1 MDVIPAPYQVR
12 GKLQRESRLRPCGS
26 RELLRAWIPVF
37 TGMTEIEREKEK
49 RDKFMTTIKD
59 SGLIQDEP
67 LIFEQGAEGR
77 KGYSL
82 PQWDVEEV
90 EVKNFIPSHLLRKE
104 LEGFPQ
110 LSEVDV
116 VRHFTRL
123 SQWNYGV
130 DSGPYPLGSCTMK
143 YNPKVNEEIARM
155 SGFALLHPY
164 TPDEV
169 SQGILKLMYE
179 LQTFL
184 AEITGMDHVTLQPAA
199 GAQGELTGMMMI
211 KACLQARGGKRR
223 KVLVP
228 DTAHGTN
235 CSTSAIASYQMVEI
249 KSNEKGV
256 IPPEEVSEQM
266 DEEVAAI
273 MVTNPNTL
281 GLFEENSKEI
291 AEIVHRKGGFV
302 YCDGAN
308 LNALMGIVK
317 LGDLGVD
324 VVHLN
329 LHKTFST
336 PHGGGGPG
344 SGPVAVKKELS
355 PYLPIPV
362 IEKDGEAYWLN
373 HDRPHSI
380 GRVKA
385 FYGNFG
391 VLVKAYAYILS
402 MGPEGLKKASEM
414 AVLNSNYLM
423 KRLKGCYYLPY
434 DRPCMHECVFT
445 DRFQERY
452 HVSTL
457 DIAKR
462 LIDYGFHPPTIYF
475 PLVVKGALMMEPTE
489 TESKESLDRFIETM
503 IAIAKEAE
511 ENPDLLR
518 QAPQKVK
525 VRRLDEVMAAR
536 KPKLKWTRDGEDS
549 NQ

>member
-1 MDVIPAPYQVR
+1 MSFPR
-12 GKLQRESRLRPCGS
+12 KRESRK
-26 RELLRAWIPVF
+26 ELWEAWIPVF
-37 TGMTEIEREKEK
+37 TGMAEIEREKEK

-59 SGLIQDEP
+59 TGLIQDEP
-67 LIFEQGAEGR
+67 LIFEQGGEGR

-82 PQWDVEEV
+82 PRWDVEEV
-90 EVKNFIPSHLLRKE
+90 EVNHFISSHVLRKE

-130 DSGPYPLGSCTMK
+130 DSGLYPLGSCTMK

-155 SGFALLHPY
+155 SGFSNIHPY
-164 TPDEV
+164 TPEDL
-169 SQGILKLMYE
+169 SQGILRLMYE
-179 LQTFL
+179 LQSFL
-184 AEITGMDHVTLQPAA
+184 AEITGMDDVTLQPAA
-199 GAQGELTGMMMI
+199 GAQGELTGMMMVR
-211 KACLQARGGKRR
+211 ACLQARGEKRK

-235 CSTSAIASYQMVEI
+235 CSTSTIASYQMVEI
-249 KSNEKGV
+249 KSNEKG
-256 IPPEEVSEQM
+256 IISPEKVAELM

-281 GLFEENSKEI
+281 GFFEEHLSKI

-324 VVHLN
+324 VVHIN

-344 SGPVAVKKELS
+344 AGPVAIKKELA

-362 IEKDGEAYWLN
+362 VEKRGEIYHLN
-373 HDRPHSI
+373 DDRPQSI
-380 GRVKA
+380 GKMKA

-391 VLVKAYAYILS
+391 VLIRAYAYILS
-402 MGPEGLKKASEM
+402 MGAEGLKRVSEM
-414 AVLNSNYLM
+414 AVLNANYLM
-423 KRLKGCYYLPY
+423 KRLKDHYYLPY

-489 TESKESLDRFIETM
+489 TESKESIDRFIETM
-503 IAIAKEAE
+503 IEIAKEAE

-518 QAPQKVK
+518 QAPQRVK
-525 VRRLDEVMAAR
+525 VRRLDEVLAAR
-536 KPKLKWTRDGEDS
+536 KPKLKWTAPSPFPSPRRGER
-549 NQ
+549 

>member
-1 MDVIPAPYQVR
+1 MNKMED
-12 GKLQRESRLRPCGS
+12 
-26 RELLRAWIPVF
+26 
-37 TGMTEIEREKEK
+37 T
-49 RDKFMTTIKD
+49 
-59 SGLIQDEP
+59 GLIQDEP
-67 LIFEQGAEGR
+67 LIFEQGGKGR
-77 KGYSL
+77 RGYSL
-82 PQWDVEEV
+82 PRWDTEQVEA
-90 EVKNFIPSHLLRKE
+90 NHLIPSHLLRNE

-110 LSEVDV
+110 MSEVDV

-130 DSGPYPLGSCTMK
+130 DGGLYPLGSCTMK
-143 YNPKVNEEIARM
+143 YNPKVNEEAARM
-155 SGFALLHPY
+155 RGFAHIHPY
-164 TPDEV
+164 QPEDL
-169 SQGILKLMYE
+169 SQGILKLMHGLE
-179 LQTFL
+179 GFL
-184 AEITGMDHVTLQPAA
+184 AEITGMDHITLQPAA
-199 GAQGELTGMMMI
+199 GAQGELTGIMMI
-211 KACLQARGGKRR
+211 KACLQARGEKRK
-223 KVLVP
+223 KVLIP

-235 CSTSAIASYQMVEI
+235 CSTSTMASFQMVEM
-249 KSNEKGV
+249 KSNEKG
-256 IPPEEVSEQM
+256 IISPEKVAELM

-281 GLFEENSKEI
+281 GLFEEHLGEI

-344 SGPVAVKKELS
+344 AGPVAVKEELA
-355 PYLPIPV
+355 PYLPIPMIKKV
-362 IEKDGEAYWLN
+362 GETYRLN
-373 HDRPHSI
+373 HDRPDSI
-380 GRVKA
+380 GKVKA

-391 VLVKAYAYILS
+391 VFVKAYAYILS
-402 MGPEGLKKASEM
+402 MGPEGLKKAGEM
-414 AVLNSNYLM
+414 AVLNANYLM
-423 KRLKGCYYLPY
+423 KRLKDHYYLPY
-434 DRPCMHECVFT
+434 QRPCMHECVFT

-503 IAIAKEAE
+503 IEIAKEAE

-518 QAPQKVK
+518 QAPQRVK
-525 VRRLDEVMAAR
+525 VRRLDEVLAAR
-536 KPKLKWTRDGEDS
+536 KPKLRWTAEDT
-549 NQ
+549 

>member
-1 MDVIPAPYQVR
+1 M
-12 GKLQRESRLRPCGS
+12 GKGRD
-26 RELLRAWIPVF
+26 
-37 TGMTEIEREKEK
+37 TGM
-49 RDKFMTTIKD
+49 
-59 SGLIQDEP
+59 IQDEP
-67 LIFEQGAEGR
+67 LIFEQGGKGR

-82 PQWDVEEV
+82 PEWDIGEV
-90 EVKNFIPSHLLRKE
+90 EANHLIPSHLLRKE

-110 LSEVDV
+110 LSEIDV

-130 DSGPYPLGSCTMK
+130 DSGLYPLGSCTMK
-143 YNPKVNEEIARM
+143 YNPKVNEEIAGM
-155 SGFALLHPY
+155 NGFANIHPY
-164 TPDEV
+164 YPEDL
-169 SQGILKLMYE
+169 SQGILKLMHE
-179 LQTFL
+179 LEGFL
-184 AEITGMDHVTLQPAA
+184 AEITGMDHVTPQPAA
-199 GAQGELTGMMMI
+199 GAHGELTGMMMI
-211 KACLQARGGKRR
+211 KACLQTRGEKRT

-235 CSTSAIASYQMVEI
+235 CSTSAIASYQMVGI
-249 KSNEKGV
+249 KSNEKGW
-256 IPPEEVSEQM
+256 ISPEQVAEQM

-281 GLFEENSKEI
+281 GLFEEGLREI
-291 AEIVHRKGGFV
+291 GEIVHRKGGFV

-324 VVHLN
+324 VVHIN

-344 SGPVAVKKELS
+344 SGPVAIKKELF

-362 IEKDGEAYWLN
+362 IEKDGETYRLN
-373 HDRPHSI
+373 DNRPHSI
-380 GRVKA
+380 GQVRA

-391 VLVKAYAYILS
+391 VLLKAYAYILS
-402 MGPEGLKKASEM
+402 MGAEGLRRASEM
-414 AVLNSNYLM
+414 AVLNANYLM
-423 KRLKGCYYLPY
+423 RRLKDHYDLPY

-445 DRFQERY
+445 DRLQERY

-503 IAIAKEAE
+503 IEIAKEAE

-525 VRRLDEVMAAR
+525 VRRLDEVQAAR
-536 KPKLKWTRDGEDS
+536 RLKLRWTGHK
-549 NQ
+549 

>member
-1 MDVIPAPYQVR
+1 MA
-12 GKLQRESRLRPCGS
+12 
-26 RELLRAWIPVF
+26 
-37 TGMTEIEREKEK
+37 EIEREKEK

-59 SGLIQDEP
+59 TGLIQDEP
-67 LIFEQGAEGR
+67 LIFEQGGEGR

-82 PQWDVEEV
+82 PRWDVEEV
-90 EVKNFIPSHLLRKE
+90 EVNHFISSHALRKE

-130 DSGPYPLGSCTMK
+130 DSGLYPLGSCTMK

-155 SGFALLHPY
+155 SGFSNIHPY
-164 TPDEV
+164 APEDL
-169 SQGILKLMYE
+169 SQGILRLMYE
-179 LQTFL
+179 LQSFL
-184 AEITGMDHVTLQPAA
+184 AEITGMDDVTLQPAA
-199 GAQGELTGMMMI
+199 GAQGELAGMMMVR
-211 KACLQARGGKRR
+211 ACLQARGEKRK

-235 CSTSAIASYQMVEI
+235 CSTSTIASYQMVEI
-249 KSNEKGV
+249 KSNEKGIISLEKV
-256 IPPEEVSEQM
+256 AELM

-281 GLFEENSKEI
+281 GLFEEHLSKI

-324 VVHLN
+324 VVHIN

-344 SGPVAVKKELS
+344 AGPVAIKKELA

-362 IEKDGEAYWLN
+362 VEKRGEIYHLN
-373 HDRPHSI
+373 DDRPQSI
-380 GRVKA
+380 GKMKA

-391 VLVKAYAYILS
+391 VLIRAYAYILS
-402 MGPEGLKKASEM
+402 MGAEGLKRVSGM
-414 AVLNSNYLM
+414 AVLNANYLM
-423 KRLKGCYYLPY
+423 KRLKDHYYLPY

-489 TESKESLDRFIETM
+489 TESKESIDRFIETM
-503 IAIAKEAE
+503 IEIAKEAE

-518 QAPQKVK
+518 QAPQRVK
-525 VRRLDEVMAAR
+525 VRRLDEVLAAR
-536 KPKLKWTRDGEDS
+536 KPKLKWTAPS
-549 NQ
+549 PFPSP

>member
-1 MDVIPAPYQVR
+1 MAKVR
-12 GKLQRESRLRPCGS
+12 
-26 RELLRAWIPVF
+26 
-37 TGMTEIEREKEK
+37 
-49 RDKFMTTIKD
+49 D
-59 SGLIQDEP
+59 SGLIQNEP
-67 LIFEQGAEGR
+67 LIFEQGGEGR

-82 PQWDVEEV
+82 PRWDVEEV
-90 EVKNFIPSHLLRKE
+90 EPKNLIPLHLLRKE
-104 LEGFPQ
+104 LAGFPQ

-116 VRHFTRL
+116 VRHFSRL

-130 DSGPYPLGSCTMK
+130 DSGFYPLGSCTMK

-155 SGFALLHPY
+155 DGFAQLHPY
-164 TPDEV
+164 TPEV
-169 SQGILKLMYE
+169 LEQGILKLMYE
-179 LQTFL
+179 LEGFL

-199 GAQGELTGMMMI
+199 GAHGELTGIAMV
-211 KACLQARGGKRR
+211 KACLQARGARR
-223 KVLVP
+223 KKVLVP

-235 CSTSAIASYQMVEI
+235 CSTSTIASYQMVEI
-249 KSNEKGV
+249 KSNERGV
-256 IPPEEVSEQM
+256 IPPKRVAELM

-281 GLFEENSKEI
+281 GLFEEHLREI

-317 LGDLGVD
+317 LGELGVD
-324 VVHLN
+324 VIHIN

-344 SGPVAVKKELS
+344 SGPVAIKKELA
-355 PYLPIPV
+355 PYLPVPV
-362 IEKDGEAYWLN
+362 IEKEGENYRLN

-380 GRVKA
+380 GKVRA

-391 VLVKAYAYILS
+391 VILKAYAYILS
-402 MGPEGLKKASEM
+402 MGGEGLKRASEM
-414 AVLNSNYLM
+414 AVLNANYLM
-423 KRLKGCYYLPY
+423 KRLKDSYHLPY

-445 DRFQERY
+445 DRFQEKF

-462 LIDYGFHPPTIYF
+462 LIDYGYHPPTIYF

-489 TESKESLDRFIETM
+489 TESKETLDGFIETM
-503 IAIAKEAE
+503 ITIAKEAE

-518 QAPQKVK
+518 QAPQRVK
-525 VRRLDEVMAAR
+525 VRRLDEVLAAR
-536 KPKLKWTRDGEDS
+536 KPKLRWTREK
-549 NQ
+549 

>member
-1 MDVIPAPYQVR
+1 
-12 GKLQRESRLRPCGS
+12 
-26 RELLRAWIPVF
+26 
-37 TGMTEIEREKEK
+37 
-49 RDKFMTTIKD
+49 
-59 SGLIQDEP
+59 
-67 LIFEQGAEGR
+67 
-77 KGYSL
+77 
-82 PQWDVEEV
+82 VEEV
-90 EVKNFIPSHLLRKE
+90 EAENVVPSRLLRE
-104 LEGFPQ
+104 GLEGFPQ

-130 DSGPYPLGSCTMK
+130 DSGLFPLGSCTMK
-143 YNPKVNEEIARM
+143 YSPKVNEEVARM
-155 SGFALLHPY
+155 SGFARVHPY
-164 TPDEV
+164 QSEDL
-169 SQGILKLMYE
+169 SQGILKLMSE
-179 LQTFL
+179 LEGFL
-184 AEITGMDHVTLQPAA
+184 AEITGMDRVSLQLAA
-199 GAQGELTGMMMI
+199 GAHGELTGMMMI
-211 KACLQARGGKRR
+211 KSCLGARGEKRK

-235 CSTSAIASYQMVEI
+235 CSTSAIASYRIVEI
-249 KSNEKGV
+249 QSNEKGIV
-256 IPPEEVSEQM
+256 SPEKVEEEM

-281 GLFEENSKEI
+281 GLFEEQLAEI
-291 AEIVHRKGGFV
+291 AAMVHRKGGFV

-324 VVHLN
+324 VVHIN

-344 SGPVAVKKELS
+344 AGPVAVKKELT

-362 IEKDGEAYWLN
+362 IEKEGEAYRL
-373 HDRPHSI
+373 HYDRPHSI
-380 GRVKA
+380 GKMRA

-391 VLVKAYAYILS
+391 VLLKAYAYILS
-402 MGPEGLKKASEM
+402 MGAEGLKRASEM
-414 AVLNSNYLM
+414 AVLNANYLM
-423 KRLKGCYYLPY
+423 KRLKGHYYLPY
-434 DRPCMHECVFT
+434 DRACMHECVFT

-475 PLVVKGALMMEPTE
+475 PLVVKGALMLEPTE

-503 IAIAKEAE
+503 IEIAEEAE
-511 ENPDLLR
+511 KDPDLLR
-518 QAPQKVK
+518 EAPQRVR
-525 VRRLDEVMAAR
+525 VRRLDEVLAAR
-536 KPKLKWTRDGEDS
+536 KPKVKWTIGK
-549 NQ
+549 

>member
-1 MDVIPAPYQVR
+1 
-12 GKLQRESRLRPCGS
+12 
-26 RELLRAWIPVF
+26 
-37 TGMTEIEREKEK
+37 MTEIEREKEK

-281 GLFEENSKEI
+281 GLFEENLKEI

-362 IEKDGEAYWLN
+362 IEKDGETYWLN

-536 KPKLKWTRDGEDS
+536 KPKLRWKDEKS
-549 NQ
+549 KFQNQNVK

>member
-1 MDVIPAPYQVR
+1 M
-12 GKLQRESRLRPCGS
+12 K
-26 RELLRAWIPVF
+26 
-37 TGMTEIEREKEK
+37 K
-49 RDKFMTTIKD
+49 RDT
-59 SGLIQDEP
+59 GLLQDEP
-67 LIFEQGAEGR
+67 LIFEQGGEGR

-82 PQWDVEEV
+82 PRWDVEEMKP
-90 EVKNFIPSHLLRKE
+90 EQFLPTALLRE
-104 LEGFPQ
+104 GLEDFPQ

-130 DSGPYPLGSCTMK
+130 DSGFYPLGSCTMK
-143 YNPKVNEEIARM
+143 YNPKVNEEVAKM
-155 SGFALLHPY
+155 GGFSNIHPY
-164 TPDEV
+164 TPENL

-179 LQTFL
+179 LQGFL
-184 AEITGMDHVTLQPAA
+184 AEITGMDDVTVQPAA
-199 GAQGELTGMMMI
+199 GAHGELAGMMMVR
-211 KACLQARGGKRR
+211 ACLQSRGEKRK

-235 CSTSAIASYQMVEI
+235 CSTSSVASYQMVEI
-249 KSNEKGV
+249 KSNEKGIV
-256 IPPEEVSEQM
+256 PLEKVAELM

-281 GLFEENSKEI
+281 GLFEEHLSKI

-324 VVHLN
+324 VIHIN

-344 SGPVAVKKELS
+344 AGPVAVKKELA
-355 PYLPIPV
+355 PFLPIPG
-362 IEKDGEAYWLN
+362 IEKRGEIYRLN
-373 HDRPHSI
+373 YDRPHSI
-380 GRVKA
+380 GKMKA
-385 FYGNFG
+385 FYGNIG
-391 VLVKAYAYILS
+391 VLIKAYGYILS
-402 MGPEGLKKASEM
+402 MGSEGLKRVSEI
-414 AVLNSNYLM
+414 AVLNANYLM
-423 KRLKGCYYLPY
+423 KRLKDHYYLPY
-434 DRPCMHECVFT
+434 DQPCMHECVFT
-445 DRFQERY
+445 DRVQERF

-489 TESKESLDRFIETM
+489 TESKENIDRFIETM
-503 IAIAKEAE
+503 IEIAKEAE

-518 QAPQKVK
+518 EAPQKVK
-525 VRRLDEVMAAR
+525 MRRLDEVLAAR
-536 KPKLKWTRDGEDS
+536 RPRLRWTRER
-549 NQ
+549 

>member
-1 MDVIPAPYQVR
+1 M
-12 GKLQRESRLRPCGS
+12 K
-26 RELLRAWIPVF
+26 
-37 TGMTEIEREKEK
+37 K
-49 RDKFMTTIKD
+49 RDT
-59 SGLIQDEP
+59 GLIQDEP
-67 LIFEQGAEGR
+67 LIFEQGGKGR

-82 PQWDVEEV
+82 PRWDVEEA
-90 EVKNFIPSHLLRKE
+90 EVKNLIASHLIRE
-104 LEGFPQ
+104 DLEGFPQ
-110 LSEVDV
+110 LSEIDV

-130 DSGPYPLGSCTMK
+130 DTGFYPLGSCTMK

-155 SGFALLHPY
+155 GGFANLHPY
-164 TPDEV
+164 TPEDLA
-169 SQGILKLMYE
+169 QGALRLMYE
-179 LQTFL
+179 LGGFL
-184 AEITGMDHVTLQPAA
+184 AEITGMDDVSLQPAA
-199 GAQGELTGMMMI
+199 GAHGELTGIRMV
-211 KACLQARGGKRR
+211 KAFLQARGNGRK

-235 CSTSAIASYQMVEI
+235 CSTSTIASYQMVEI
-249 KSNEKGV
+249 KSNENGV
-256 IPPEEVSEQM
+256 ISPEKVAEQM

-281 GLFEENSKEI
+281 GLFEEHLAEI

-324 VVHLN
+324 VIHIN

-344 SGPVAVKKELS
+344 AGPVAVKKELA
-355 PYLPIPV
+355 PYFPVPV
-362 IEKDGEAYWLN
+362 IEKDRGVYRLN
-373 HDRPHSI
+373 DDRPHSI
-380 GRVKA
+380 GKMRA

-391 VLVKAYAYILS
+391 VILKAYAYILS
-402 MGPEGLKKASEM
+402 MGSEGLKRASEM
-414 AVLNSNYLM
+414 AVLNANYLM
-423 KRLKGCYYLPY
+423 KRLKDYYHLPY

-445 DRFQERY
+445 DLFQEKY

-462 LIDYGFHPPTIYF
+462 LIDYGYHPPTIYF
-475 PLVVKGALMMEPTE
+475 PLVVKAALMIEPTE
-489 TESKESLDRFIETM
+489 TESKESLDGFIETM

-511 ENPDLLR
+511 EDPDLLR

-525 VRRLDEVMAAR
+525 VRRLDEVLAAR
-536 KPKLKWTRDGEDS
+536 KPKLKWTGDK
-549 NQ
+549 

>member
-1 MDVIPAPYQVR
+1 MARI
-12 GKLQRESRLRPCGS
+12 
-26 RELLRAWIPVF
+26 
-37 TGMTEIEREKEK
+37 
-49 RDKFMTTIKD
+49 RDT
-59 SGLIQDEP
+59 GLIQDEP
-67 LIFEQGAEGR
+67 LIFEQGSEGR

-82 PQWDVEEV
+82 PKWDVEEV
-90 EVKNFIPSHLLRKE
+90 KAEDLLSSHLLRGDI
-104 LEGFPQ
+104 EGFPQ

-130 DSGPYPLGSCTMK
+130 DSGLYPLGSCTMK
-143 YNPKVNEEIARM
+143 YNPKVNEEIVKWR
-155 SGFALLHPY
+155 GFGSLHPY
-164 TPDEV
+164 TPEDLC
-169 SQGILKLMYE
+169 QGVLKLMYE
-179 LQTFL
+179 LQGFL
-184 AEITGMDHVTLQPAA
+184 AEITGMDHATLQPAA
-199 GAQGELTGMMMI
+199 GAHGELAGMMMI
-211 KACLQARGGKRR
+211 QACLQARGEKRK

-256 IPPEEVSEQM
+256 IDPAQVAELM

-281 GLFEENSKEI
+281 GLFEEHLREI
-291 AEIVHRKGGFV
+291 TEMIHRRGGFV

-324 VVHLN
+324 VVHIN

-344 SGPVAVKKELS
+344 AGPVAIKKALF

-362 IEKDGEAYWLN
+362 IEKDGEIYRLN

-380 GRVKA
+380 GKMRA

-391 VLVKAYAYILS
+391 VLLRAYAYILS
-402 MGPEGLKKASEM
+402 MGSEGLQRASEM
-414 AVLNSNYLM
+414 AVMNANYLM
-423 KRLKGCYYLPY
+423 KRLKGHYHLPY
-434 DRPCMHECVFT
+434 DRPCMHECIFT
-445 DRFQERY
+445 DRFQEK
-452 HVSTL
+452 HQVSTL

-489 TESKESLDRFIETM
+489 TESKEGLDRFIETM
-503 IAIAKEAE
+503 IQIAREAE
-511 ENPDLLR
+511 ESPDLLR
-518 QAPQKVK
+518 QAPRKVK
-525 VRRLDEVMAAR
+525 VRRLDEVLAAR
-536 KPKLKWTRDGEDS
+536 KPRLRWTTSE
-549 NQ
+549 

>member
-1 MDVIPAPYQVR
+1 
-12 GKLQRESRLRPCGS
+12 
-26 RELLRAWIPVF
+26 
-37 TGMTEIEREKEK
+37 MTN
-49 RDKFMTTIKD
+49 IKD
-59 SGLIQDEP
+59 TGLIQDEP
-67 LIFEQGAEGR
+67 LIFEQGGKGR
-77 KGYSL
+77 RGYSL
-82 PQWDVEEV
+82 PRWDVEEV
-90 EVKNFIPSHLLRKE
+90 ETHTVIPPDLLRKD

-110 LSEVDV
+110 LSEIDV

-130 DSGPYPLGSCTMK
+130 DSGLYPLGSCTMK

-155 SGFALLHPY
+155 AGFANIHPY
-164 TPDEV
+164 YPEDL

-179 LQTFL
+179 LESFL

-199 GAQGELTGMMMI
+199 GAHGELTGMMMI
-211 KACLQARGGKRR
+211 KACLQARGEKRR

-235 CSTSAIASYQMVEI
+235 CSTSALASYQMVGI
-249 KSNEKGV
+249 RSNERGV
-256 IPPEEVSEQM
+256 IGPEQVTGQM

-281 GLFEENSKEI
+281 GLFEEHLSEI

-324 VVHLN
+324 VVHIN
-329 LHKTFST
+329 LHKTFSA

-344 SGPVAVKKELS
+344 AGPVAIKNELA
-355 PYLPIPV
+355 PYLPMPV
-362 IEKDGEAYWLN
+362 IERVGEAYRLN
-373 HDRPHSI
+373 DDRPQSI
-380 GRVKA
+380 GKVKA

-391 VLVKAYAYILS
+391 VLLKAYVYILS
-402 MGPEGLKKASEM
+402 MGAEGLRRASEM
-414 AVLNSNYLM
+414 AVLNANYLM
-423 KRLKGCYYLPY
+423 RRLKEHYYLPY

-445 DRFQERY
+445 DRFQEKH

-489 TESKESLDRFIETM
+489 TESKENLDRFIETM
-503 IAIAKEAE
+503 LAIAEEAE
-511 ENPDLLR
+511 QNPDLLR

-525 VRRLDEVMAAR
+525 VKRLDEVLAAR
-536 KPKLKWTRDGEDS
+536 KPKLRWNPNK
-549 NQ
+549 

>member
-1 MDVIPAPYQVR
+1 MMNRQKA
-12 GKLQRESRLRPCGS
+12 K
-26 RELLRAWIPVF
+26 
-37 TGMTEIEREKEK
+37 
-49 RDKFMTTIKD
+49 
-59 SGLIQDEP
+59 GLIQDEP
-67 LIFEQGAEGR
+67 LIFEQGGRGR

-82 PQWDVEEV
+82 PRWDVEEV
-90 EVKNFIPSHLLRKE
+90 KAQKLIPSHLLRKE

-130 DSGPYPLGSCTMK
+130 DSGLYPLGSCTMK

-155 SGFALLHPY
+155 SGFSNAHPY
-164 TPDEV
+164 NPEDL
-169 SQGILKLMYE
+169 SQGVLKLMYE
-179 LQTFL
+179 LKGFL
-184 AEITGMDHVTLQPAA
+184 AEITGMDDVTLQPAA
-199 GAQGELTGMMMI
+199 GAQGELTGLMMI
-211 KACLQARGGKRR
+211 RACLQTRGEKRK

-235 CSTSAIASYQMVEI
+235 CSTSTIASYQMVEI
-249 KSNEKGV
+249 KSNEAGV
-256 IPPEEVSEQM
+256 IPLEKVAELM
-266 DEEVAAI
+266 DEEVAAV

-281 GLFEENSKEI
+281 GLFEENLGRI

-324 VVHLN
+324 VVHIN

-344 SGPVAVKKELS
+344 AGPVAVKKGLI
-355 PYLPIPV
+355 PFLPIPV
-362 IEKDGEAYWLN
+362 VEKHGETYRLSD
-373 HDRPHSI
+373 HRPQSI
-380 GRVKA
+380 GRIKA

-391 VLVKAYAYILS
+391 VLIKAYAYILS
-402 MGPEGLKKASEM
+402 MGAEGLRRVSEM
-414 AVLNSNYLM
+414 AVLNANYLM
-423 KRLKGCYYLPY
+423 GRLKDYYHLPY
-434 DRPCMHECVFT
+434 ERPCMHECVFT
-445 DRFQERY
+445 DRFQEKH

-489 TESKESLDRFIETM
+489 TESKENIDQFIESM
-503 IAIAKEAE
+503 IEIAKEAE

-518 QAPQKVK
+518 QAPQRVK
-525 VRRLDEVMAAR
+525 VRRLDEVLAAR
-536 KPKLKWTRDGEDS
+536 KPRLRWTRDK
-549 NQ
+549 